1 MGVEDNLISSSI
13 EDYQNNVCAIC
24 HHDNEKWDL
33 WSSCHHLFCQDC
45 SSEMLS
51 RGMPCPLCR
60 ASSATILRGNCFK
73 QPCSDAGMKKEVPV
87 KRKVYQSRRQKRHQ
101 QPRVP

>member
-24 HHDNEKWDL
+24 QHDNEKWDL
-33 WSSCHHLFCQDC
+33 WQSCHHLFCQDC

-51 RGMPCPLCR
+51 RGMNCPLCR
-60 ASSATILRGNCFK
+60 RSSATLLRGKCFEMDRESADYVLLATITK
-73 QPCSDAGMKKEVPV
+73 AVVDLALEGQS
-87 KRKVYQSRRQKRHQ
+87 KV
-101 QPRVP
+101 VIA